1 MTMAPAPPAAAAPG
15 TSTVAAVTSTAAA
28 ATAAAAAATTK
39 ATAAATT
46 STTTTTTNT
55 KKSSGTKS
63 SAKTVT
69 KATGAGTKAKKP
81 VRKKKTTPKSSSLTS
96 GSTQLYAASRAA
108 QLDLAS
114 QRNAAAAR
122 RSDPLWYQLEDYVL
136 PAVADETVMAEGSAA
151 KILPEQ
157 VQIVEA
163 ALDKNGLSRSDVTP
177 QAFACLLEQ
186 ARRYAIDILT
196 DSQDYAFVANRTEI
210 AKADLALANEFR
222 PDHPTSITTQLPKL
236 NLLAQTINRVPLPPI
251 PTQCYSGVLLPSK
264 RYQLTARTFDVVT
277 SAQTAQRMVQAVPTL
292 PPKAKTSSNS
302 SNHSSKKGT
311 ANSSSKKSTKKS
323 PSYGAARGRQISIN
337 FKGDGNKDK
346 KDATVKKE

>member
-1 MTMAPAPPAAAAPG
+1 MIAPPASAATVAQGTSVGTASTSAAAPDSAI
-15 TSTVAAVTSTAAA
+15 TA
-28 ATAAAAAATTK
+28 ATATTK
-39 ATAAATT
+39 VTTATSITM
-46 STTTTTTNT
+46 

-63 SAKTVT
+63 SSKTVT
-69 KATGAGTKAKKP
+69 KASGAGTKVKKP
-81 VRKKKTTPKSSSLTS
+81 VRKKKASTKLSSSS
-96 GSTQLYAASRAA
+96 PGSSQLYAASRAA

-136 PAVADETVMAEGSAA
+136 PAVADETAMTEASAA

-157 VQIVEA
+157 AQIVEA
-163 ALDKNGLSRSDVTP
+163 ALDKNGLTRSDVTP
-177 QAFACLLEQ
+177 QTFACLLEQ
-186 ARRYAIDILT
+186 ARRYAIDILS

-210 AKADLALANEFR
+210 TKADLALANEFR

-277 SAQTAQRMVQAVPTL
+277 SAQTAQRMVQAVPAL
-292 PPKAKTSSNS
+292 PLKSKTSSS
-302 SNHSSKKGT
+302 SSISHVLRKGT
-311 ANSSSKKSTKKS
+311 SHSSSKKSNKKA
-323 PSYGAARGRQISIN
+323 PSYGAARGRQIAIHL
-337 FKGDGNKDK
+337 KGDITKEKNDV
-346 KDATVKKE
+346 TVKKE

>member
-1 MTMAPAPPAAAAPG
+1 MAPAP
-15 TSTVAAVTSTAAA
+15 TSTAAGAQGASA
-28 ATAAAAAATTK
+28 ASASTAAAPSGSTTATTK
-39 ATAAATT
+39 ATTATSSSIT
-46 STTTTTTNT
+46 M

-69 KATGAGTKAKKP
+69 KATGAGTKAKKT
-81 VRKKKTTPKSSSLTS
+81 VRKKKASTKSTS
-96 GSTQLYAASRAA
+96 AVAGSNQHYAARSRAA

-136 PAVADETVMAEGSAA
+136 PAVEDETAMTEGSGAM
-151 KILPEQ
+151 ILPEQ
-157 VQIVEA
+157 AQIVEA
-163 ALDKNGLSRSDVTP
+163 ALDKNGLTRSDVTP

-222 PDHPTSITTQLPKL
+222 PDHPTSISTQLPKL

-277 SAQTAQRMVQAVPTL
+277 SAQTAQRMVQAVPAL
-292 PPKAKTSSNS
+292 PLKSKTITSSS
-302 SNHSSKKGT
+302 HILKKGT
-311 ANSSSKKSTKKS
+311 SHSSSKKSTKKS
-323 PSYGAARGRQISIN
+323 PYGAARGRQIAIHL
-337 FKGDGNKDK
+337 KGDITKEK
-346 KDATVKKE
+346 KDVTMKKE

>member
-1 MTMAPAPPAAAAPG
+1 MAPAP
-15 TSTVAAVTSTAAA
+15 TSTAAVAQGASTSAATASTSTAAA
-28 ATAAAAAATTK
+28 APTGTTTATTK
-39 ATAAATT
+39 ATTAT
-46 STTTTTTNT
+46 SSINI

-69 KATGAGTKAKKP
+69 KAKKT
-81 VRKKKTTPKSSSLTS
+81 VRKKKPSAKSASVVAGSS
-96 GSTQLYAASRAA
+96 QHYAARSRAA

-136 PAVADETVMAEGSAA
+136 PAVADETAMTEGSAA

-157 VQIVEA
+157 AQIVEA
-163 ALDKNGLSRSDVTP
+163 ALDKNGLTRSDVTP

-186 ARRYAIDILT
+186 ARRYAIDILS

-277 SAQTAQRMVQAVPTL
+277 SAQTAQRMVQAVPAL
-292 PPKAKTSSNS
+292 PMKTKTNS
-302 SNHSSKKGT
+302 SSSHSSKKGT
-311 ANSSSKKSTKKS
+311 LHSSSKKSTKKA
-323 PSYGAARGRQISIN
+323 PSYGAARGRQIAIHL
-337 FKGDGNKDK
+337 KGDITKEK
-346 KDATVKKE
+346 KDVTVKKE

>member
-1 MTMAPAPPAAAAPG
+1 MVPAPVPTTSAVAP
-15 TSTVAAVTSTAAA
+15 SA
-28 ATAAAAAATTK
+28 ATAA
-39 ATAAATT
+39 TAKATT
-46 STTTTTTNT
+46 STL
-55 KKSSGTKS
+55 KKSTGTKS

-81 VRKKKTTPKSSSLTS
+81 GKRKKVTS
-96 GSTQLYAASRAA
+96 KATASQGSNQNLVARSRAA

-136 PAVADETVMAEGSAA
+136 PSVADETPMAEGSAA

-157 VQIVEA
+157 AHIVEL
-163 ALDKNGLSRSDVTP
+163 ALDKNGLTRADVTP

-186 ARRYAIDILT
+186 ARRYAIDILS

-210 AKADLALANEFR
+210 TKADLSLANEFR

-251 PTQCYSGVLLPSK
+251 PTHCYSGVLLPSK
-264 RYQLTARTFDVVT
+264 RFQLTARTFDVVT
-277 SAQTAQRMVQAVPTL
+277 SAQTAQRMVQAVPAL
-292 PPKAKTSSNS
+292 PPKSKNS
-302 SNHSSKKGT
+302 SSSGSGSKKGT
-311 ANSSSKKSTKKS
+311 SVSSSKKSTKKA
-323 PSYGAARGRQISIN
+323 PSYGASRGRQIGIHL
-337 FKGDGNKDK
+337 KGNTTKEQKDV
-346 KDATVKKE
+346 TMKKE

>member
-1 MTMAPAPPAAAAPG
+1 MVTAP
-15 TSTVAAVTSTAAA
+15 TSTGAGANL
-28 ATAAAAAATTK
+28 AAAAAASSS
-39 ATAAATT
+39 ATAANASTGTTKTGAAT
-46 STTTTTTNT
+46 SSGI

-81 VRKKKTTPKSSSLTS
+81 AKKKRAPSKATPSPGS
-96 GSTQLYAASRAA
+96 GQLSAASRAA

-122 RSDPLWYQLEDYVL
+122 RADPLWYQLEDYVL
-136 PAVADETVMAEGSAA
+136 PSVADETAMAEGSAA

-157 VQIVEA
+157 IQIVEA
-163 ALDKNGLSRSDVTP
+163 ALDKNGLTRSDVTP

-186 ARRYAIDILT
+186 ARRYAIDILS

-210 AKADLALANEFR
+210 TKADLALANEFR
-222 PDHPTSITTQLPKL
+222 PDHPTSITAQLPKL

-251 PTQCYSGVLLPSK
+251 PSHCYSGIVLPSK

-277 SAQTAQRMVQAVPTL
+277 SAQTARRMVQAVPAL
-292 PPKAKTSSNS
+292 PPKSKSSS
-302 SNHSSKKGT
+302 SGSTSSKKGT
-311 ANSSSKKSTKKS
+311 SSSSSKKSTKKA
-323 PSYGAARGRQISIN
+323 PSYGAARGRQIAIHL
-337 FKGDGNKDK
+337 KGDVAKEK

>member
-1 MTMAPAPPAAAAPG
+1 MVPAPAPTTSVAAP
-15 TSTVAAVTSTAAA
+15 SAAAA
-28 ATAAAAAATTK
+28 ATAK
-39 ATAAATT
+39 ATT
-46 STTTTTTNT
+46 STL
-55 KKSSGTKS
+55 KKSTGTKS

-81 VRKKKTTPKSSSLTS
+81 GKRKKVTNKATASQ
-96 GSTQLYAASRAA
+96 GSNQTLAARSRAA

-136 PAVADETVMAEGSAA
+136 PSVADETPMAEGSAA

-157 VQIVEA
+157 AQIVEA
-163 ALDKNGLSRSDVTP
+163 ALDKNGLTRADVTP

-186 ARRYAIDILT
+186 ARRYAIDILS

-210 AKADLALANEFR
+210 TKADLSLANEFR

-251 PTQCYSGVLLPSK
+251 PTHCYSGVLLPSK
-264 RYQLTARTFDVVT
+264 RFQLTARTFDVVT
-277 SAQTAQRMVQAVPTL
+277 SAQTAQRMVQAVPAL
-292 PPKAKTSSNS
+292 PPKSKSSS
-302 SNHSSKKGT
+302 SGSGSKKGT
-311 ANSSSKKSTKKS
+311 SSSSSKKSTKKA
-323 PSYGAARGRQISIN
+323 PSYGASRGRQIAIHL
-337 FKGDGNKDK
+337 KGNTTKEQKDV
-346 KDATVKKE
+346 TMKKE

>member
-1 MTMAPAPPAAAAPG
+1 MVPALAPTASTAPG
-15 TSTVAAVTSTAAA
+15 TSAAI
-28 ATAAAAAATTK
+28 ATASAGTTK
-39 ATAAATT
+39 
-46 STTTTTTNT
+46 TTTTL
-55 KKSSGTKS
+55 KKSTGTKNS
-63 SAKTVT
+63 TKTVT

-81 VRKKKTTPKSSSLTS
+81 VRKKKASSKAT
-96 GSTQLYAASRAA
+96 GSPGSSQLYAASRAA

-136 PAVADETVMAEGSAA
+136 PSVADETVMAEGSAA

-157 VQIVEA
+157 THIVEA
-163 ALDKNGLSRSDVTP
+163 ALDKNGLTRADVTP

-186 ARRYAIDILT
+186 SRRYAIDILS

-210 AKADLALANEFR
+210 TKADLTLANEFR

-251 PTQCYSGVLLPSK
+251 PTHCYSGVLLPSK

-277 SAQTAQRMVQAVPTL
+277 SAQTAQRMVQAVPAL
-292 PPKAKTSSNS
+292 PPKSKSSS
-302 SNHSSKKGT
+302 SSSHGSKKGT
-311 ANSSSKKSTKKS
+311 SQSSSKKSTKKA
-323 PSYGAARGRQISIN
+323 PSYGASRGRQIAIHL
-337 FKGDGNKDK
+337 KGDTAKEK
-346 KDATVKKE
+346 KDVAMIKE